1 MFNRPTFWGHITNG
15 LQPFWFFA
23 RMTQSDF
30 VDDLLREKFH
40 IFVCL

>member
-1 MFNRPTFWGHITNG
+1 MGCG
-15 LQPFWFFA
+15 LFCFFA

>member
-1 MFNRPTFWGHITNG
+1 MGCG
-15 LQPFWFFA
+15 LFCFLA
-23 RMTQSDF
+23 RMIRGDF

>member
-1 MFNRPTFWGHITNG
+1 MGCG
-15 LQPFWFFA
+15 LFYFLA
-23 RMTQSDF
+23 RMTRCDF